1 MHLPAPEDKRCE
13 GDYRE
18 DYQAGPVLLAAS
30 HHFRGPV
37 EDRDEVG
44 VQAGAAAYGAALEE
58 EEERGLGWGGSVVG
72 EALAEALWAEGWARE
87 MMGLLG
93 VVSPE
98 EVQEGVWFRHS
109 ARGLWWG
116 GVKLGCS
123 NVES

>member
-1 MHLPAPEDKRCE
+1 
-13 GDYRE
+13 
-18 DYQAGPVLLAAS
+18 VLLAAS

-116 GVKLGCS
+116 GVKLRCS